1 MLYELFHMIDDSDFA
16 DDEVDV
22 TKLPHMIA
30 WQLEEAGGVEKEI
43 CSIPGQNCLDHKYL
57 QIV

>member
-1 MLYELFHMIDDSDFA
+1 MIDDSDFA

-30 WQLEEAGGVEKEI
+30 WQLEEAG
-43 CSIPGQNCLDHKYL
+43 
-57 QIV
+57 